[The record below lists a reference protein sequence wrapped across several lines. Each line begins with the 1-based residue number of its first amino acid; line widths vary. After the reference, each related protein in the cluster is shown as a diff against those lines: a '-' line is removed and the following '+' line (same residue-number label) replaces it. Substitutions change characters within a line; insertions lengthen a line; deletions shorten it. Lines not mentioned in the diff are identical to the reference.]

1 MSIPNYFLDGFQ
13 GIHQLLMLSFALSLL
28 VGLFFLPRYFLS
40 SPDERAER
48 SKSAFALCLLI
59 GLLANL
65 VALMPILIDEGDSN
79 QSVDKVTQHE
89 ITNEDYRFL
98 VNSLLINEKS
108 MIGEIQLEVIKTALS
123 DGYITVEEITNI
135 PDLNF
140 GGYSESATSKLK
152 IQVSDQYAKDMLL
165 QMTKRVSN
173 D

>member
-1 MSIPNYFLDGFQ
+1 MILFVLTLF
-13 GIHQLLMLSFALSLL
+13 
-28 VGLFFLPRYFLS
+28 VGLFFIPRYLLS
-40 SPDERAER
+40 TPEERAEQ

-65 VALMPILIDEGDSN
+65 VALMPIIFDEGENN
-79 QSVDKVTQHE
+79 QIIEKVTDEKITEHE

-108 MIGEIQLEVIKTALS
+108 MIGEIQLEAIKTALS
-123 DGYITVEEITNI
+123 DGYITVEEINNI

-165 QMTKRVSN
+165 QMTKKVSN